1 MPGATGST
9 LEALLRRD
17 RLVLLLGLAALL
29 AGAWAYTVHLAEAM
43 PGMGEGA
50 MPGMADMPGMEDM
63 AGMMDMPGMVM
74 PMAQVW
80 GAAEFG
86 WLVGMWAVMMVAMML
101 PSAVPVLLLHSRLVR
116 QRRTDASP
124 VPQVALFGLGY
135 FLVWSGFSVA
145 AALAQ
150 WLLHRAALLTP
161 MGASTSAVLGG
172 GLLVAAGLYQWSP
185 VKRACLQGCQSPLGF
200 FTAHWRDGAGG
211 AVRMGLRHGVT
222 CVACC
227 WLLMLLLFVLGVM
240 NLLWVAALAIAALL
254 ERVGPQARWASRGIG
269 VGAVVAGVWLMVR

>member
-1 MPGATGST
+1 VTVPGATGGA
-9 LEALLRRD
+9 LEALVRRD

-29 AGAWAYTVHLAEAM
+29 AGAWAYTVHLAEGM

-63 AGMMDMPGMVM
+63 PGMVM

-86 WLVGMWAVMMVAMML
+86 WLAGMWAVMMVAMML
-101 PSAVPVLLLHSRLVR
+101 PAAAPVLLLYARLVR
-116 QRRTDASP
+116 QRRADASP
-124 VPQVALFGLGY
+124 VPLVALFGLGY

-150 WLLHRAALLTP
+150 WLLHRAALLTA
-161 MGASTSAVLGG
+161 MGASTSAALGG
-172 GLLVAAGLYQWSP
+172 GLLVAAGVYQWSP
-185 VKRACLQGCQSPLGF
+185 VKAACLRGCQSPLGF
-200 FTAHWRDGAGG
+200 FTAHWRDGAAG
-211 AVRMGLRHGVT
+211 AVRMGLRHGAT

-240 NLLWVAALAIAALL
+240 NLLWVAVLALAALL
-254 ERVGPQARWASRGIG
+254 ERVGPLARWGSRGIG
-269 VGAVVAGVWLMVR
+269 VVAVVAGVWLMVR